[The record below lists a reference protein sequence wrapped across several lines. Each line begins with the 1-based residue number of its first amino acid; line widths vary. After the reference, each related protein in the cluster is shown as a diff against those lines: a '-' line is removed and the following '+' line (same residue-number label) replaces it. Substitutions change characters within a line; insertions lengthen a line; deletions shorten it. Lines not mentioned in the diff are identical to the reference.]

1 VEKQEGSSANKA
13 DLTKRRAFKI
23 AEAANAL
30 GVKPVTIRRLI
41 ARGLIRECR
50 VLRHILI
57 PVEEIDRLLLK

>member
-1 VEKQEGSSANKA
+1 VKKQEGSSANA
-13 DLTKRRAFKI
+13 SDLTRRRAFKI
-23 AEAANAL
+23 VEAASVL

>member
-1 VEKQEGSSANKA
+1 MKEKEGLSVNRC
-13 DLTKRRAFKI
+13 DLPKRRAFKI
-23 AEAANAL
+23 AEAASAL